1 MAFKNDIQLGN
12 GIYTIPDL
20 ALILQLPQH
29 RVRRWLTDFFDQR
42 LAGKEGSYSWG
53 EGRDKA
59 TNFLTLVE
67 FYVFYMLRDKKVSVN
82 RILEAHAHMSKELK
96 TEYPFAS
103 YKLLVNK
110 NQILYGKDEET
121 WVRADQSNQIVIH
134 KMLEQFFKKIDF
146 SEKDLAQRFWPMGKD
161 HHIVVDPHHQFGQPV
176 ITGTNI
182 TAATIFSMYESGES
196 TSTIGILYDLT
207 EKQVEDAIFFCKRK
221 AAQTDDVLKISEM
234 M

>member
-1 MAFKNDIQLGN
+1 MITFRNDIQLGN

-29 RVRRWLTDFFDQR
+29 RVRRWLTDFYDQR
-42 LAGKEGSYSWG
+42 LAGKAGNYSWG
-53 EGRDKA
+53 EGRERA

-67 FYVFYMLRDKKVSVN
+67 FYVFYMLREQKLSVGK
-82 RILEAHAHMSKELK
+82 ILEAHKHMSKELK

-121 WVRADQSNQIVIH
+121 WVQADQTNQIVIH

-146 SEKDLAQRFWPMGKD
+146 SDKDMAQRFWPLGKD
-161 HHIVVDPHHQFGQPV
+161 HNIVVDPHHQFGQPV
-176 ITGTNI
+176 INGTNI
-182 TAATIFSMYESGES
+182 NAATIFSMYESGE
-196 TSTIGILYDLT
+196 TETTIGILYDLT
-207 EKQVEDAIFFCKRK
+207 EEQVKDAIAFCKRK
-221 AAQTDDVLKISEM
+221 AA
-234 M
+234 

>member
-1 MAFKNDIQLGN
+1 MITFRNDIQLGN

-29 RVRRWLTDFFDQR
+29 RVRRWLTDFYDQR
-42 LAGKEGSYSWG
+42 LAGKAGNYSWG
-53 EGRDKA
+53 EGRERA

-67 FYVFYMLRDKKVSVN
+67 FYVFYMLREQKLSVGK
-82 RILEAHAHMSKELK
+82 ILEAHKHMSKELK

-121 WVRADQSNQIVIH
+121 WVQADQTNQIVIH

-146 SEKDLAQRFWPMGKD
+146 SDKDMAQRFWPLGKD
-161 HHIVVDPHHQFGQPV
+161 HNIVVDPHHQFGQPV
-176 ITGTNI
+176 INGTNI
-182 TAATIFSMYESGES
+182 NAATIFRCM
-196 TSTIGILYDLT
+196 
-207 EKQVEDAIFFCKRK
+207 K
-221 AAQTDDVLKISEM
+221 AVN
-234 M
+234 